1 VAGEA
6 HIVSRPLPR
15 GRDRNGLEVWELRVS
30 LGRIP
35 DSSPPRY
42 DRYIERFH
50 GGITLANR
58 RLRALE
64 HLRDEGKLLAEVRP
78 DPETVAGWL
87 DDWCDGL
94 ATAQLAARTI
104 ARHRGIIDKHL
115 KPALGDVKLVDLTT
129 ADIERYIAARLK
141 DGAAPQT
148 ITHERNCLRSAL
160 GHAVRVGRLTSNPAA
175 SVRWRHKPQPK
186 QLRTLTEDE
195 TQKLLRG
202 LDGDLHAAAYL
213 AVTTGMRR
221 GEVLGLRISDVDF
234 DGAVLSIRQVLEEV
248 AGSPVTV
255 KAPKTRGSFAT
266 IDLAPGTVE
275 VLRQQKVRVAEAKLR
290 AGKKWAEHG
299 LLFPAMDTHRGRKPG
314 GYQRPGSWTRRFVR
328 AAEAAGVPCT
338 PHMLRHSHGYHL
350 LRRGVPMKD
359 VSARLRHSSVSFT
372 MDRYVDTLP
381 ADSRAAA
388 DAVPA
393 F

>member
-1 VAGEA
+1 M
-6 HIVSRPLPR
+6 SRPLPR

-35 DSSPPRY
+35 DSNPPRY

-115 KPALGDVKLVDLTT
+115 KPTLGDVKLVDLTT

-195 TQKLLRG
+195 TQKLLIG
-202 LDGDLHAAAYL
+202 LSSFPDLYAAAYL

-221 GEVLGLRISDVDF
+221 GEVLGLRITDVDF

-248 AGSPVTV
+248 AGSAVTV
-255 KAPKTRGSFAT
+255 KAPKTKGSFAS

-275 VLRQQKVRVAEAKLR
+275 VLKQQKKRVAEARLR
-290 AGKKWAEHG
+290 AGKKWVEGG
-299 LLFPAMDTHRGRKPG
+299 LLFPALDTHRGRKPG
-314 GYQRPGSWTRRFVR
+314 GYQRPGSFSRRFR
-328 AAEAAGVPCT
+328 KGAAAAGFPDAT
-338 PHMLRHSHGYHL
+338 YHWLRHSHGYHL
-350 LRRGVPMKD
+350 LRRGVPLKD

-372 MDRYVDTLP
+372 LDRYVDTLP
-381 ADSRAAA
+381 ADSKAAA
-388 DAVPA
+388 QAVPA